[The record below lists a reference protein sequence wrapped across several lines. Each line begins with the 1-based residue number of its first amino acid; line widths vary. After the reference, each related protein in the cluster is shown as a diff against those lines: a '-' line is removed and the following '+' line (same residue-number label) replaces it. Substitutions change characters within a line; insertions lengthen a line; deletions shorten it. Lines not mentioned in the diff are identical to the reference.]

1 MKKIRIIAVCIL
13 VALTCIIPLA
23 GCNNDSSS
31 ANAIN
36 TDYDDIMVVPTATA
50 SQGAVAVD
58 TSKVTISAA
67 KTTDTAVLE
76 SASYL
81 YQLANENAHKVAFSA
96 SVSEGRGFANVVYKE
111 ALQLR
116 GDMEVREYNC
126 NVGATKFYEG
136 YGYVMTG
143 TDLKS
148 GKESNLLGT
157 VRLLLNYADRTY
169 SPDGTVFY
177 KQNKGG
183 LDNDSVAN
191 FKPGEGGYI
200 NWDSAGKGTK
210 YTDKQWVASGEGK
223 INKHY
228 QDIDNANILAEY
240 IQEASITHNDQE
252 GYYEVFIK
260 VYPKSAA
267 LNLGREGLRNSTGS
281 SDLDYVF
288 HEVTMQI
295 WDCGLMRYYYTYNSW
310 EATIALFHGTSQN
323 EYYRYFT
330 YNQDNVSKLSVT
342 DLSWIEKCTRYRGK

>member
-36 TDYDDIMVVPTATA
+36 TDYDDIMVVPTAIA

-58 TSKVTISAA
+58 TSKIAISAD

-96 SVSEGRGFANVVYKE
+96 SVSEGRGFADVVYE
-111 ALQLR
+111 GVLDLR

-126 NVGATKFYEG
+126 NVGKTKFYEG

-157 VRLLLNYADRTY
+157 VRILLNYADRTY

-200 NWDSAGKGTK
+200 NWDKAGKGTK
-210 YTDKQWVASGEGK
+210 YNDKQWVASGEGK

-260 VYPKSAA
+260 VDPKSAA
-267 LNLGREGLRNSTGS
+267 LNLGREGLRKSTGS

-295 WDCGLMRYYYTYNSW
+295 WDCGLMRYYHTYNSW

-323 EYYRYFT
+323 KYYRYFT

-342 DLSWIEKCTRYRGK
+342 DLSWIDNCRRYSGK

>member
-13 VALTCIIPLA
+13 VALTCMIALA
-23 GCNNDSSS
+23 GCNNESSS
-31 ANAIN
+31 ANSIT

-58 TSKVTISAA
+58 VAKVAVSAD
-67 KTTDTAVLE
+67 KTNDAAVLE
-76 SASYL
+76 SAAYL

-96 SVSEGRGFANVVYKE
+96 SVSEGRGFADVIYKE
-111 ALQLR
+111 VIQLR

-126 NVGATKFYEG
+126 NVGTTKFYEG

-143 TDLKS
+143 KDLKTN
-148 GKESNLLGT
+148 KESNLLGT
-157 VRLLLNYADRTY
+157 VRILLNYADRTY

-191 FKPGEGGYI
+191 FAPGEGGYI
-200 NWDSAGKGTK
+200 DWESASKGTK
-210 YTDKQWVASGEGK
+210 YSAQQWVASGEGK

-240 IQEASITHNDQE
+240 VQEASITHNDQE

-260 VYPKSAA
+260 VDPTSAA
-267 LNLGREGLRNSTGS
+267 LNLGREGLRKSTGS
-281 SDLDYVF
+281 KDLDYVF

-310 EATIALFHGTSQN
+310 EATIKFFHGTSKNQ
-323 EYYRYFT
+323 YYRYFT

-342 DLSWIEKCTRYRGK
+342 DLTWTNNCRTYKG

>member
-13 VALTCIIPLA
+13 VALMCMTMFA
-23 GCNNDSSS
+23 GCNNDSSI
-31 ANAIN
+31 ANEIDI
-36 TDYDDIMVVPTATA
+36 DYDDILVAPTAAA

-58 TSKVTISAA
+58 KSKVVIS
-67 KTTDTAVLE
+67 KDVTTDAAVKE

-81 YQLANENAHKVAFSA
+81 YQLANENAHKIAFSA
-96 SVSEGRGFANVVYKE
+96 SVSEGRGHADVVYKE
-111 ALQLR
+111 AIQLR
-116 GDMEVREYNC
+116 GNMEVREYNC

-143 TDLKS
+143 TDLKT
-148 GKESNLLGT
+148 GKPSDLLGT
-157 VRLLLNYADRTY
+157 VRTLLNYADRTY
-169 SPDGTVFY
+169 TPDGQTFY

-183 LDNDSVAN
+183 LNNESVAN

-200 NWDSAGKGTK
+200 NWDKAGKGTK
-210 YTDKQWVASGEGK
+210 YTDKQWVSSGEGK

-240 IQEASITHNDQE
+240 IQEAKIVHNDRE

-260 VYPKSAA
+260 VEPKSAA
-267 LNLGREGLRNSTGS
+267 LDLGREGLRNSTGS
-281 SDLDYVF
+281 KDLDYVF

-310 EATIALFHGTSQN
+310 EATIVLFHGTSENQ
-323 EYYRYFT
+323 YYRYFT

-342 DLSWIEKCTRYRGK
+342 DLSWIDNCRRYSGK

>member
-36 TDYDDIMVVPTATA
+36 TDYDDIMVAPTATA

-58 TSKVTISAA
+58 SDKVAISAD

-81 YQLANENAHKVAFSA
+81 YQLANENVHKVAFSA
-96 SVSEGRGFANVVYKE
+96 SVSEGRGFADVVYE
-111 ALQLR
+111 GALDLR

-143 TDLKS
+143 TDKKS
-148 GKESNLLGT
+148 GKESSLLGV
-157 VRLLLNYADRTY
+157 VRGLLNYADRTY

-183 LDNDSVAN
+183 LDNNSVAN
-191 FKPGEGGYI
+191 FTPGEGGYI
-200 NWDSAGKGTK
+200 NWDKAGKGKK
-210 YTDKQWVASGEGK
+210 YNDKQWVSSGEGK

-260 VYPKSAA
+260 VDPKSDA
-267 LNLGREGLRNSTGS
+267 LNLGREGLRKSTGS

-295 WDCGLMRYYYTYNSW
+295 WDCGLMRYYHTYNSW
-310 EATIALFHGTSQN
+310 EATIVLFHGTSKN
-323 EYYRYFT
+323 KYYRYFT

-342 DLSWIEKCTRYRGK
+342 DLSWIDNCRRYSGK